1 MREVIRTCIGC
12 RGKLPQKALVR
23 FMCQTDGKL
32 QIDSQKKLG
41 GRGAYVCLSQDCIQ
55 KAFKSPK
62 RINSLLRVQ
71 LTSQNITQFEQ
82 VLLQRIRKAMDT
94 KEEKGGTTM
103 NKAQRRRGKPNKGS
117 RAESHV
123 SGTRVYELAK
133 EYKLTNKKLIA
144 LLEEHGV
151 RAKNGMSVLD
161 PDTVSLIESELAG
174 APVERTVSTSE
185 TAVETASE
193 SEETDTTNGL
203 QVVEGTPVVDLAAV
217 LEMQPSALILRLMK
231 LRVMANINQRLD
243 YDTLVMLSEHLHF
256 EAVKSKTLE
265 EKLLTEVPDDPQSL
279 RPRAPVITIMGHVD
293 HGKTSLLDSI
303 RQSNISESEAGNIT
317 QHIGAYH
324 VKLKGGSI
332 VFLDTPGHAAFTAMR
347 ARGAQVTDIVVLIV
361 AADDGVMPQT
371 IEAIS
376 HAKAAKVPIVV
387 AINKIDVP
395 GARPDYVKQQLAEQE
410 LLPEDWGGQTICV
423 ETSAIDGTGID
434 FLLEMLLLEAALLE
448 LKANPSKAARGVV
461 IEAQVDK
468 ERGSIA
474 TVLVQAGTLRVGDVF
489 VSGRYSGKVRAMMDD
504 FGKRMKETGP
514 SSPVEV
520 LGFTGVP
527 EAGDKFYVVESDK
540 DARAISEARQ
550 DQYRN
555 EQLGAN
561 SHVSLDNLFQQIQ
574 EGEIKELNVVLKG
587 DVQGS
592 VQAVASSLLELSTDE
607 VKINII
613 HQAVGGITETDILL
627 ASASDAIV
635 VGFNVHPTTEAV
647 QAKETEGIDVRTYN
661 IIYNLIS
668 YIRSAMEGLLD
679 PEVREVVIGR
689 AEVRELFKVPRLGL
703 VAGSYVN
710 WGRISFNQPLR
721 ILRDNRLIHEGK
733 VNSLR
738 RFKDNVNEVQANYEC
753 GIGIETFDDLKVG
766 DVLECYVYEQVAR
779 SLS

>member
-1 MREVIRTCIGC
+1 M
-12 RGKLPQKALVR
+12 
-23 FMCQTDGKL
+23 
-32 QIDSQKKLG
+32 S
-41 GRGAYVCLSQDCIQ
+41 
-55 KAFKSPK
+55 
-62 RINSLLRVQ
+62 
-71 LTSQNITQFEQ
+71 
-82 VLLQRIRKAMDT
+82 
-94 KEEKGGTTM
+94 KEPR
-103 NKAQRRRGKPNKGS
+103 QRRRPAKRNREEKQDPGQ
-117 RAESHV
+117 
-123 SGTRVYELAK
+123 GTPVYELAK
-133 EYKLTNKKLIA
+133 QYDLTTKELIA

-151 RAKNGMSVLD
+151 RVKNDMSSLD
-161 PDTVSLIESELAG
+161 ADTVALIESEIVKPAK
-174 APVERTVSTSE
+174 AVSTPE
-185 TAVETASE
+185 GTAE
-193 SEETDTTNGL
+193 DTTAEDTTEVSSNTANGL
-203 QVVEGTPVVDLAAV
+203 RIEEGATVAHLAAT
-217 LEMQPSALILRLMK
+217 LELQPSALIMQLMK
-231 LRVMANINQRLD
+231 LKVMANINQRLD
-243 YDTLVMLSEHLHF
+243 YETLVMLGEHLNF
-256 EAVKSKTLE
+256 EAVKSPTLE
-265 EKLLTEVPDDPQSL
+265 EELLVETPDPPESL
-279 RPRAPVITIMGHVD
+279 QPRAPVVTIMGHVD

-324 VKLKGGSI
+324 VTLEGGSV

-371 IEAIS
+371 VEAIN

-395 GARPDYVKQQLAEQE
+395 GARPDYIKQQLTEHE
-410 LLPEDWGGQTICV
+410 LVPEDWGGQTICV
-423 ETSAIDGTGID
+423 ETSAVEGTGID

-448 LKANPSKAARGVV
+448 LKANPNKPARGVV

-468 ERGSIA
+468 ERGTVA
-474 TVLVQAGTLRVGDVF
+474 TVLVQSGTLRVGDVF
-489 VSGRYSGKVRAMMDD
+489 ISGRYSGRVRAMMDD
-504 FGKRMKETGP
+504 LGKRLKEAGP
-514 SSPVEV
+514 SVPVEV

-527 EAGDKFYVVESDK
+527 EAGDKFYAIESDR
-540 DARAISEARQ
+540 DARTISETRQ
-550 DQYRN
+550 DQYRT
-555 EQLGAN
+555 EKLGAN
-561 SHVSLDNLFQQIQ
+561 SHVSLENLFQQIQ

-592 VQAVASSLLELSTDE
+592 VQAVASSLLELSADE

-661 IIYNLIS
+661 VIYELIS

-689 AEVRELFKVPRLGL
+689 AEVRELFKVPRLGF

-710 WGRISFNQPLR
+710 WGRISYNQPLR
-721 ILRDNRLIHEGK
+721 VLRDNRLVHEGK

-753 GIGIETFDDLKVG
+753 GIGIETFADLQIG
-766 DVLECYVYEQVAR
+766 DVLECYVHEQIAR

>member
-1 MREVIRTCIGC
+1 M
-12 RGKLPQKALVR
+12 
-23 FMCQTDGKL
+23 
-32 QIDSQKKLG
+32 S
-41 GRGAYVCLSQDCIQ
+41 
-55 KAFKSPK
+55 
-62 RINSLLRVQ
+62 
-71 LTSQNITQFEQ
+71 
-82 VLLQRIRKAMDT
+82 
-94 KEEKGGTTM
+94 KEPR
-103 NKAQRRRGKPNKGS
+103 QRRRPAKRNREEKQGRGQ
-117 RAESHV
+117 
-123 SGTRVYELAK
+123 GTPVYELAK
-133 EYKLTNKKLIA
+133 QYDLTTKELIA

-151 RAKNGMSVLD
+151 RVKDDMSSLD
-161 PDTVSLIESELAG
+161 ADTVALIKSEIVKPAEAG
-174 APVERTVSTSE
+174 STPETSVEDTPEVSSN
-185 TAVETASE
+185 
-193 SEETDTTNGL
+193 TTNGL
-203 QVVEGTPVVDLAAV
+203 QIEEGATVGALAAA
-217 LEMQPSALILRLMK
+217 LELKPSALIMQLMK
-231 LRVMANINQRLD
+231 LKVMANINQRLD
-243 YDTLVMLSEHLHF
+243 YDTLVMLGEHLNF
-256 EAVKSKTLE
+256 AAIKSPTLE
-265 EKLLTEVPDDPQSL
+265 EELLVETPDPPESL
-279 RPRAPVITIMGHVD
+279 QPRAPVVTIMGHVD

-324 VKLKGGSI
+324 VTLEGGSV

-371 IEAIS
+371 VEAIN

-387 AINKIDVP
+387 AMNKIDVP
-395 GARPDYVKQQLAEQE
+395 GARPDYIKQQLTEHE
-410 LLPEDWGGQTICV
+410 LVPEDWGGQTICV
-423 ETSAIDGTGID
+423 ETSAVEGTGID

-448 LKANPSKAARGVV
+448 LKANPNKPARGVV

-468 ERGSIA
+468 ERGTVA
-474 TVLVQAGTLRVGDVF
+474 TVLVQSGSLRVGDVF
-489 VSGRYSGKVRAMMDD
+489 VSGRYSGRVRAMMDD
-504 FGKRMKETGP
+504 LGKRLKEAGP
-514 SSPVEV
+514 SVPVEV

-527 EAGDKFYVVESDK
+527 EAGDKFYAIESDR
-540 DARAISEARQ
+540 DARTISETRQ
-550 DQYRN
+550 DQYRT
-555 EQLGAN
+555 QKLGAN
-561 SHVSLDNLFQQIQ
+561 SHVSLENLFQQIQ

-661 IIYNLIS
+661 VIYELIS

-689 AEVRELFKVPRLGL
+689 AEVRELFKVPRLGF

-710 WGRISFNQPLR
+710 WGRISYNQPLR
-721 ILRDNRLIHEGK
+721 VLRDNRLVHEGK

-753 GIGIETFDDLKVG
+753 GIGIETFADLQIG
-766 DVLECYVYEQVAR
+766 DVLECYVHEHIAR

>member
-1 MREVIRTCIGC
+1 MG
-12 RGKLPQKALVR
+12 
-23 FMCQTDGKL
+23 
-32 QIDSQKKLG
+32 
-41 GRGAYVCLSQDCIQ
+41 
-55 KAFKSPK
+55 
-62 RINSLLRVQ
+62 
-71 LTSQNITQFEQ
+71 
-82 VLLQRIRKAMDT
+82 
-94 KEEKGGTTM
+94 
-103 NKAQRRRGKPNKGS
+103 KAQRRRGNPAKRS
-117 RAESHV
+117 REENQV
-123 SGTRVYELAK
+123 PGTRVYELAK
-133 EYKLTNKKLIA
+133 EYNLTNKELIA

-151 RAKNGMSVLD
+151 RVKNGMSVLD
-161 PDTVSLIESELAG
+161 PDTVSLLESELAAEPVE
-174 APVERTVSTSE
+174 APVSASE
-185 TAVETASE
+185 DAVENAGGPEVTA
-193 SEETDTTNGL
+193 T
-203 QVVEGTPVVDLAAV
+203 QVVEGTTVADLAAV
-217 LEMQPSALILRLMK
+217 LTLQPSALIMRLMK
-231 LRVMANINQRLD
+231 LGVMANINQRLD
-243 YDTLVMLSEHLHF
+243 YDALVMLSEHLNF
-256 EAVKSKTLE
+256 EAVRGKTLE
-265 EKLLTEVPDDPQSL
+265 EELLTEIPDDPESL
-279 RPRAPVITIMGHVD
+279 QPRAPVVTIMGHVD

-324 VKLKGGSI
+324 VTLKGGSI

-395 GARPDYVKQQLAEQE
+395 GARSDYVKQQLAEQD
-410 LLPEDWGGQTICV
+410 LLTEDWGGQTICV

-448 LKANPSKAARGVV
+448 LKANPNKPARGVV

-468 ERGSIA
+468 GRGAIA
-474 TVLVQAGTLRVGDVF
+474 TVLVQSGTLRVGDVF

-504 FGKRMKETGP
+504 FGKRMKEAGP
-514 SSPVEV
+514 SCPVEV

-527 EAGDKFYVVESDK
+527 EAGDRFYVVESDK
-540 DARAISEARQ
+540 DARTISEARQ

-555 EQLGAN
+555 EKLGAN

-613 HQAVGGITETDILL
+613 HEAVGGITETDILL

>member
-1 MREVIRTCIGC
+1 MS
-12 RGKLPQKALVR
+12 KAPR
-23 FMCQTDGKL
+23 
-32 QIDSQKKLG
+32 
-41 GRGAYVCLSQDCIQ
+41 
-55 KAFKSPK
+55 
-62 RINSLLRVQ
+62 
-71 LTSQNITQFEQ
+71 
-82 VLLQRIRKAMDT
+82 
-94 KEEKGGTTM
+94 
-103 NKAQRRRGKPNKGS
+103 QRRRSAKDDLAKKQDQ
-117 RAESHV
+117 
-123 SGTRVYELAK
+123 GTRVRELAK
-133 EYKLTNKKLIA
+133 QYNLTTKELIA
-144 LLEEHGV
+144 FLEALGV
-151 RAKNGMSVLD
+151 DVKDDKSALD
-161 PDTVSLIESELAG
+161 SDTVELIESELTSKT
-174 APVERTVSTSE
+174 VEESISTNEQSTE
-185 TAVETASE
+185 NA
-193 SEETDTTNGL
+193 TNGL
-203 QVVEGTPVVDLAAV
+203 QIEEGTTVAELAAS
-217 LEMQPSALILRLMK
+217 LELQPSALIMQLMK

-243 YDTLVMLSEHLHF
+243 YDTLVMLGEHLNF
-256 EAVKSKTLE
+256 EAIKSQTLE
-265 EKLLTEVPDDPQSL
+265 EELLVEIPDPPESL
-279 RPRAPVITIMGHVD
+279 QPRAPVVTIMGHVD

-324 VKLKGGSI
+324 VSLGGGSV

-371 IEAIS
+371 VEAIN

-395 GARPDYVKQQLAEQE
+395 GARPDYIKQQLSEHD
-410 LLPEDWGGQTICV
+410 LIPEDWGGQTICV
-423 ETSAIDGTGID
+423 ETSATEGTGID

-448 LKANPSKAARGVV
+448 LKANPNKPARGVV
-461 IEAQVDK
+461 IEAEVDK
-468 ERGSIA
+468 GRGAVA
-474 TVLVQAGTLRVGDVF
+474 TVLVQSGTLRVGDVF

-504 FGKRMKETGP
+504 FGRRMKEAGP
-514 SSPVEV
+514 SLPVEV

-527 EAGDKFYVVESDK
+527 EAGDRFYVVESDR
-540 DARAISEARQ
+540 DARSISESRQ
-550 DQYRN
+550 DQYRT
-555 EQLGAN
+555 EKLGAN
-561 SHVSLDNLFQQIQ
+561 SHISLENLFQQIQ

-661 IIYNLIS
+661 VIYNLIS

-679 PEVREVVIGR
+679 PEVREIVIGR

-710 WGRISFNQPLR
+710 WGRISYNQPLR
-721 ILRDNRLIHEGK
+721 VLRDNRLVHEGK

-738 RFKDNVNEVQANYEC
+738 RFKDNVSEVQANYEC
-753 GIGIETFDDLKVG
+753 GIGIEEFSDLKVG
-766 DVLECYVYEQVAR
+766 DVLECYVHEEVAR
-779 SLS
+779 TLS

>member
-1 MREVIRTCIGC
+1 MG
-12 RGKLPQKALVR
+12 
-23 FMCQTDGKL
+23 
-32 QIDSQKKLG
+32 
-41 GRGAYVCLSQDCIQ
+41 
-55 KAFKSPK
+55 
-62 RINSLLRVQ
+62 
-71 LTSQNITQFEQ
+71 
-82 VLLQRIRKAMDT
+82 
-94 KEEKGGTTM
+94 
-103 NKAQRRRGKPNKGS
+103 KAQRRRGNPAKRSQEENQVP
-117 RAESHV
+117 
-123 SGTRVYELAK
+123 GTRVYELAK
-133 EYKLTNKKLIA
+133 EYNLTNKELIA

-151 RAKNGMSVLD
+151 RVKNRMSVLD
-161 PDTVSLIESELAG
+161 PDTVSLLESELAAEPVK
-174 APVERTVSTSE
+174 APVSASE
-185 TAVETASE
+185 DAVENAAAPEAAAT
-193 SEETDTTNGL
+193 TDSL
-203 QVVEGTPVVDLAAV
+203 QVVEGTTVADLAAV
-217 LEMQPSALILRLMK
+217 LALQPSALIMRLMK
-231 LRVMANINQRLD
+231 LKVMANINQRLD
-243 YDTLVMLSEHLHF
+243 YDTLLMLSEHLSF
-256 EAVKSKTLE
+256 EAVRAKTLE
-265 EKLLTEVPDDPQSL
+265 EELLTEIPDDPESL
-279 RPRAPVITIMGHVD
+279 QPRAPVVTIMGHVD

-324 VKLKGGSI
+324 VTLKGGSI

-395 GARPDYVKQQLAEQE
+395 GARSDYVKQQLAEQD
-410 LLPEDWGGQTICV
+410 LLTEDWGGQTICV

-448 LKANPSKAARGVV
+448 LKANPSKPARGVV

-468 ERGSIA
+468 GRGAIA
-474 TVLVQAGTLRVGDVF
+474 TVLVQSGTLRVGDVF

-504 FGKRMKETGP
+504 LGKRMKEAGP
-514 SSPVEV
+514 SCPVEV

-527 EAGDKFYVVESDK
+527 EAGDRFYVVESDK
-540 DARAISEARQ
+540 DARTISEARQ

-555 EQLGAN
+555 EKLGAN

-592 VQAVASSLLELSTDE
+592 VQAVASSLLDLSTDE

-613 HQAVGGITETDILL
+613 HEAVGGITETDILL

>member
-1 MREVIRTCIGC
+1 M
-12 RGKLPQKALVR
+12 
-23 FMCQTDGKL
+23 
-32 QIDSQKKLG
+32 S
-41 GRGAYVCLSQDCIQ
+41 
-55 KAFKSPK
+55 
-62 RINSLLRVQ
+62 
-71 LTSQNITQFEQ
+71 
-82 VLLQRIRKAMDT
+82 
-94 KEEKGGTTM
+94 
-103 NKAQRRRGKPNKGS
+103 KAQRQRRRSAKNN
-117 RAESHV
+117 REESQT

-133 EYKLTNKKLIA
+133 EYNLTNKELIA

-151 RAKNGMSVLD
+151 RVKNGMSALD
-161 PDTVSLIESELAG
+161 PDTVALIESELAK
-174 APVERTVSTSE
+174 ESTEETVSVLEDTAGVEAADTSG
-185 TAVETASE
+185 
-193 SEETDTTNGL
+193 GL
-203 QVVEGTPVVDLAAV
+203 QIVEGATVADLAAS
-217 LEMQPSALILRLMK
+217 LKLQPSALIMRLMK
-231 LRVMANINQRLD
+231 LKVMANINQRLD
-243 YDTLVMLSEHLHF
+243 YNTLVMLGEHLNF
-256 EAVKSKTLE
+256 EAVRSKTLE
-265 EKLLTEVPDDPQSL
+265 EELLTDIPDDPESL
-279 RPRAPVITIMGHVD
+279 QPRAPVVTIMGHVD

-324 VKLKGGSI
+324 VTLKGGSI

-387 AINKIDVP
+387 AINKMDVP

-448 LKANPSKAARGVV
+448 LKANPNKPARGVV
-461 IEAQVDK
+461 IEAEVDK
-468 ERGSIA
+468 GRGAVS
-474 TVLVQAGTLRVGDVF
+474 TVLVQSGTLRVGDVF
-489 VSGRYSGKVRAMMDD
+489 VSGRYSGKVRAMVDD
-504 FGKRMKETGP
+504 FGKRMKEAGP
-514 SSPVEV
+514 SCPVEV

-527 EAGDKFYVVESDK
+527 EAGDKFYVVESDR
-540 DARAISEARQ
+540 DARTISETRQ
-550 DQYRN
+550 DQYRS
-555 EQLGAN
+555 EKLGAN
-561 SHVSLDNLFQQIQ
+561 SHVSLENLFQQIQ

-592 VQAVASSLLELSTDE
+592 VQAVASSLLELSADE

-647 QAKETEGIDVRTYN
+647 QAKETEGVDVRTYN
-661 IIYNLIS
+661 VIYNLIS

-689 AEVRELFKVPRLGL
+689 AEVRELFRVPRLGL

-710 WGRISFNQPLR
+710 WGRISYNQPLR

>member
-1 MREVIRTCIGC
+1 MR
-12 RGKLPQKALVR
+12 
-23 FMCQTDGKL
+23 
-32 QIDSQKKLG
+32 
-41 GRGAYVCLSQDCIQ
+41 
-55 KAFKSPK
+55 
-62 RINSLLRVQ
+62 
-71 LTSQNITQFEQ
+71 
-82 VLLQRIRKAMDT
+82 
-94 KEEKGGTTM
+94 KEPR
-103 NKAQRRRGKPNKGS
+103 QRRRPAKRNREEKQDRGQ
-117 RAESHV
+117 
-123 SGTRVYELAK
+123 GTPVYELAK
-133 EYKLTNKKLIA
+133 QHDLTTKELIA

-151 RAKNGMSVLD
+151 RGKNDRSSLD
-161 PDTVSLIESELAG
+161 ADTVALI
-174 APVERTVSTSE
+174 
-185 TAVETASE
+185 ASE
-193 SEETDTTNGL
+193 IVKPAEAGSTPETSVQDTPEVSSHTTNGL
-203 QVVEGTPVVDLAAV
+203 QIEEGATVGDLAAT
-217 LEMQPSALILRLMK
+217 LALKPSALIMQLMK
-231 LRVMANINQRLD
+231 LKVMANINQRLD
-243 YDTLVMLSEHLHF
+243 YDTLVMLGEHLNF
-256 EAVKSKTLE
+256 EAIKSPTLE
-265 EKLLTEVPDDPQSL
+265 EELLVEIPDPPESL
-279 RPRAPVITIMGHVD
+279 QPRAPVVTIMGHVD

-324 VKLKGGSI
+324 VTLEGGSV

-371 IEAIS
+371 VEAIN

-395 GARPDYVKQQLAEQE
+395 GARPDYIKQQLTEHE
-410 LLPEDWGGQTICV
+410 LVPEDWGGQTICV
-423 ETSAIDGTGID
+423 ETSAIEGTGID

-448 LKANPSKAARGVV
+448 LKANPNKPARGVV

-468 ERGSIA
+468 ERGTVA
-474 TVLVQAGTLRVGDVF
+474 TVLVQSGALRVGDVF
-489 VSGRYSGKVRAMMDD
+489 VSGRYSGRVRAMMDD
-504 FGKRMKETGP
+504 LGKRLKEAGP
-514 SSPVEV
+514 SVPVEV

-527 EAGDKFYVVESDK
+527 EAGDKFYAIESDR
-540 DARAISEARQ
+540 DARTISETRQ
-550 DQYRN
+550 DQYRT
-555 EQLGAN
+555 QKLGAN
-561 SHVSLDNLFQQIQ
+561 SHVSLENLFQQIQ

-592 VQAVASSLLELSTDE
+592 VQAVASSLLELSADE

-661 IIYNLIS
+661 VIYELIS

-689 AEVRELFKVPRLGL
+689 AEVRELFKVPRLGF

-710 WGRISFNQPLR
+710 WGRISYNQPLR
-721 ILRDNRLIHEGK
+721 VLRDNRLVHEGK

-753 GIGIETFDDLKVG
+753 GIGIETFADLQIG
-766 DVLECYVYEQVAR
+766 DVLECYVHEHIAR

>member
-1 MREVIRTCIGC
+1 MG
-12 RGKLPQKALVR
+12 
-23 FMCQTDGKL
+23 
-32 QIDSQKKLG
+32 
-41 GRGAYVCLSQDCIQ
+41 
-55 KAFKSPK
+55 
-62 RINSLLRVQ
+62 
-71 LTSQNITQFEQ
+71 
-82 VLLQRIRKAMDT
+82 
-94 KEEKGGTTM
+94 
-103 NKAQRRRGKPNKGS
+103 KAQRRRGNPAKRSREEKP
-117 RAESHV
+117 V
-123 SGTRVYELAK
+123 PGTRVYELAQ
-133 EYKLTNKKLIA
+133 EYNLTNKELIA

-151 RAKNGMSVLD
+151 RVKNGMSVLD
-161 PDTVSLIESELAG
+161 PDTVSLLESELA
-174 APVERTVSTSE
+174 AEPLKTTVSASE
-185 TAVETASE
+185 DAVENAAAPEAAATPDS
-193 SEETDTTNGL
+193 L
-203 QVVEGTPVVDLAAV
+203 QIVEGTTVADLAAV
-217 LEMQPSALILRLMK
+217 LALQPSALIMRLMK
-231 LRVMANINQRLD
+231 LKVMANINQRLD
-243 YDTLVMLSEHLHF
+243 YDTLVMLSEHLNF
-256 EAVKSKTLE
+256 EAVRAKTLE
-265 EKLLTEVPDDPQSL
+265 EELLTEIPDDPESL
-279 RPRAPVITIMGHVD
+279 QPRAPVVTIMGHVD

-324 VKLKGGSI
+324 VTLKGGSI

-410 LLPEDWGGQTICV
+410 LLTEDWGGQTICV

-448 LKANPSKAARGVV
+448 LKANPNKPARGVV

-468 ERGSIA
+468 GRGAIA
-474 TVLVQAGTLRVGDVF
+474 TVLVQSGTLRVGDVF

-504 FGKRMKETGP
+504 FGKRMKEAGP
-514 SSPVEV
+514 SCPVEV

-527 EAGDKFYVVESDK
+527 EAGDRFYVVESDK
-540 DARAISEARQ
+540 DARTISEARQ

-555 EQLGAN
+555 EKLGAN

-613 HQAVGGITETDILL
+613 HEAVGGITETDILL

-753 GIGIETFDDLKVG
+753 GIGIETFADLKVG

>member
-1 MREVIRTCIGC
+1 M
-12 RGKLPQKALVR
+12 
-23 FMCQTDGKL
+23 
-32 QIDSQKKLG
+32 S
-41 GRGAYVCLSQDCIQ
+41 
-55 KAFKSPK
+55 
-62 RINSLLRVQ
+62 
-71 LTSQNITQFEQ
+71 
-82 VLLQRIRKAMDT
+82 
-94 KEEKGGTTM
+94 KEPR
-103 NKAQRRRGKPNKGS
+103 QRRRSAKGN
-117 RAESHV
+117 REEKQV
-123 SGTRVYELAK
+123 QGTPVYQLAK
-133 EYKLTNKKLIA
+133 QYDLTTKQLIA

-151 RAKNGMSVLD
+151 RVKNDMSALD
-161 PDTVSLIESELAG
+161 ADTVALIESEI
-174 APVERTVSTSE
+174 VESAETVSTPQ
-185 TAVETASE
+185 ASTE
-193 SEETDTTNGL
+193 DTTEVSSNTANGL
-203 QVVEGTPVVDLAAV
+203 QVKEGATVADLATT
-217 LEMQPSALILRLMK
+217 LELQPSALIMQLMK
-231 LRVMANINQRLD
+231 LKVMANINQRLD
-243 YDTLVMLSEHLHF
+243 YETLVMLGEHLNF
-256 EAVKSKTLE
+256 EAVKLPTLE
-265 EKLLTEVPDDPQSL
+265 EELLVETPDPPETLQ
-279 RPRAPVITIMGHVD
+279 PRAPVVTIMGHVD

-324 VKLKGGSI
+324 VTLEGGSV

-361 AADDGVMPQT
+361 AADDGIMPQT
-371 IEAIS
+371 VEAIN

-395 GARPDYVKQQLAEQE
+395 GARPDYIKQQLTEHE
-410 LLPEDWGGQTICV
+410 LVPEDWGGQTICV
-423 ETSAIDGTGID
+423 ETSAVEGTGID

-448 LKANPSKAARGVV
+448 LKANPNKPARGVV

-468 ERGSIA
+468 GRGAVA
-474 TVLVQAGTLRVGDVF
+474 TVLVQSGTLQVGDVF
-489 VSGRYSGKVRAMMDD
+489 ISGRYSGKVRAMMDD
-504 FGKRMKETGP
+504 LGKRLKEAGP
-514 SSPVEV
+514 SVPVEV

-527 EAGDKFYVVESDK
+527 EAGDRFYAIESDK
-540 DARAISEARQ
+540 DARAISETRQ
-550 DQYRN
+550 DQYRT
-555 EQLGAN
+555 QKLGAN
-561 SHVSLDNLFQQIQ
+561 SHVSLENLFQQIQ

-592 VQAVASSLLELSTDE
+592 VQAVASSLLELSTEE

-661 IIYNLIS
+661 VIYELIS

-679 PEVREVVIGR
+679 PEVREIVIGR
-689 AEVRELFKVPRLGL
+689 AEVRELFKVPRIGL

-710 WGRISFNQPLR
+710 WGRISYNQPLR

-753 GIGIETFDDLKVG
+753 GIGIETFEDLQVG
-766 DVLECYVYEQVAR
+766 DVLECYVHEQVAR

>member
-1 MREVIRTCIGC
+1 M
-12 RGKLPQKALVR
+12 
-23 FMCQTDGKL
+23 
-32 QIDSQKKLG
+32 
-41 GRGAYVCLSQDCIQ
+41 
-55 KAFKSPK
+55 
-62 RINSLLRVQ
+62 
-71 LTSQNITQFEQ
+71 
-82 VLLQRIRKAMDT
+82 T
-94 KEEKGGTTM
+94 KNTR
-103 NKAQRRRGKPNKGS
+103 QRRRSTKDSQEANQN
-117 RAESHV
+117 
-123 SGTRVYELAK
+123 SGTPVSKLAR
-133 EYKLTNKKLIA
+133 EHKLTSKELITI
-144 LLEEHGV
+144 LEEHGIQV
-151 RAKNGMSVLD
+151 KNERSYLD
-161 PDTVSLIESELAG
+161 PETVALIESELA
-174 APVERTVSTSE
+174 ANLT
-185 TAVETASE
+185 
-193 SEETDTTNGL
+193 EETTSIDPEDAESTLDTSQDKTDGL
-203 QVVEGTPVVDLAAV
+203 QITEGTTVTDLAAA
-217 LEMQPSALILRLMK
+217 LELQPSALIMRLMK

-243 YDTLVMLSEHLHF
+243 YDTLVMLGEHLDF
-256 EAVKSKTLE
+256 AVVKERTLE
-265 EKLLTEVPDDPQSL
+265 EDLLTDLPDPPESL
-279 RPRAPVITIMGHVD
+279 QPRAPVVTIMGHVD

-324 VKLKGGSI
+324 VNLETGSV

-395 GARPDYVKQQLAEQE
+395 GARPDYIRQQLAEQE
-410 LLPEDWGGQTICV
+410 LIPEEWGGQTICV
-423 ETSAIDGTGID
+423 ETSATEGAGID
-434 FLLEMLLLEAALLE
+434 TLLEMLLLEAALLE
-448 LKANPSKAARGVV
+448 LKANPSKPARGIV
-461 IEAQVDK
+461 IEAEVDK
-468 ERGSIA
+468 ERGAVA
-474 TVLVQAGTLRVGDVF
+474 TVLVQSGTLKVGDAF
-489 VSGRYSGKVRAMMDD
+489 VSGRYSGKVRAMIDD
-504 FGKRMKETGP
+504 HGKRMKEVGP
-514 SSPVEV
+514 SCPVEV

-527 EAGDKFYVVESDK
+527 EAGDRFYAVESDR
-540 DARAISEARQ
+540 DARAISEDRQ
-550 DQYRN
+550 DQYRT
-555 EQLGAN
+555 EKLGAN
-561 SHVSLDNLFQQIQ
+561 SHVSLENLFQQIQ

-592 VQAVASSLLELSTDE
+592 VQAVASSLLDLSTDE

-627 ASASDAIV
+627 ASASNAIV

-661 IIYNLIS
+661 VIYNLIS

-710 WGRISFNQPLR
+710 WGRISYNQPLR
-721 ILRDNRLIHEGK
+721 VLRDNRLIHEGK

-766 DVLECYVYEQVAR
+766 DVLECYVHEQIAR

>member
-1 MREVIRTCIGC
+1 M
-12 RGKLPQKALVR
+12 
-23 FMCQTDGKL
+23 
-32 QIDSQKKLG
+32 S
-41 GRGAYVCLSQDCIQ
+41 
-55 KAFKSPK
+55 
-62 RINSLLRVQ
+62 
-71 LTSQNITQFEQ
+71 
-82 VLLQRIRKAMDT
+82 
-94 KEEKGGTTM
+94 
-103 NKAQRRRGKPNKGS
+103 KAQRQRRKPAKGS
-117 RAESHV
+117 QEENQV
-123 SGTRVYELAK
+123 SGMRVYELAK
-133 EYKLTNKKLIA
+133 EYNLTNKELIA

-151 RAKNGMSVLD
+151 RVKNGMSNLD
-161 PDTVSLIESELAG
+161 PDTVALIESELADE
-174 APVERTVSTSE
+174 PVDETESTSE
-185 TAVETASE
+185 EVVENTSGSE
-193 SEETDTTNGL
+193 AIDTNGGL
-203 QVVEGTPVVDLAAV
+203 QVEEGTTVADLATS
-217 LEMQPSALILRLMK
+217 LELQPSALIMRLMK
-231 LRVMANINQRLD
+231 LRVMASINQRLD
-243 YDTLVMLSEHLHF
+243 YDTLVMLGDHLNF
-256 EAVKSKTLE
+256 EAIRSRTLE
-265 EKLLTEVPDDPQSL
+265 EELLTEMPDDPASL
-279 RPRAPVITIMGHVD
+279 QPRAPVVTIMGHVD

-448 LKANPSKAARGVV
+448 LKANPNKPARGVV
-461 IEAQVDK
+461 IEAEVDK
-468 ERGSIA
+468 GRGAIA
-474 TVLVQAGTLRVGDVF
+474 TVLVQSGTLRVGDVF
-489 VSGRYSGKVRAMMDD
+489 VSGRYSGKVRAMMAD
-504 FGKRMKETGP
+504 FGKRMKEAGP
-514 SSPVEV
+514 SCPVEV

-527 EAGDKFYVVESDK
+527 EAGDRFYVVESDK
-540 DARAISEARQ
+540 DARAISETRQ

-555 EQLGAN
+555 EKLGAN

-661 IIYNLIS
+661 VIYNLIS
-668 YIRSAMEGLLD
+668 YIRSSMEGLLD

-689 AEVRELFKVPRLGL
+689 AEVRELFRVPRLGL

-753 GIGIETFDDLKVG
+753 GIGIETFDDLKIG

>member
-1 MREVIRTCIGC
+1 MDREIR
-12 RGKLPQKALVR
+12 QH
-23 FMCQTDGKL
+23 
-32 QIDSQKKLG
+32 
-41 GRGAYVCLSQDCIQ
+41 
-55 KAFKSPK
+55 
-62 RINSLLRVQ
+62 N
-71 LTSQNITQFEQ
+71 
-82 VLLQRIRKAMDT
+82 RK
-94 KEEKGGTTM
+94 KGGVTM
-103 NKAQRRRGKPNKGS
+103 NKEPRQRRRSAKGN
-117 RAESHV
+117 REEKQDQ
-123 SGTRVYELAK
+123 GTPVYELAK
-133 EYKLTNKKLIA
+133 QYDLTTKQLIA
-144 LLEEHGV
+144 LLEAHGV
-151 RAKNGMSVLD
+151 RVKNDMSSLD
-161 PDTVSLIESELAG
+161 ADTVALIESEI
-174 APVERTVSTSE
+174 VESAEAVSTPEASTE
-185 TAVETASE
+185 NTTEVSSNTA
-193 SEETDTTNGL
+193 NGL
-203 QVVEGTPVVDLAAV
+203 QVKEGATVADLAAT
-217 LEMQPSALILRLMK
+217 LALQPSALIMQLMK
-231 LRVMANINQRLD
+231 LKVMANINQRLD
-243 YDTLVMLSEHLHF
+243 YETLVMLGEHLNF
-256 EAVKSKTLE
+256 EAVKLPTLE
-265 EKLLTEVPDDPQSL
+265 EELLVETPDPPKSL
-279 RPRAPVITIMGHVD
+279 RPRAPVVTIMGHVD

-324 VKLKGGSI
+324 VTLDGGSV

-361 AADDGVMPQT
+361 AADDGIMPQT
-371 IEAIS
+371 VEAIN

-395 GARPDYVKQQLAEQE
+395 GARPDYIKQQLTEHE
-410 LLPEDWGGQTICV
+410 LVPEDWGGQTICV
-423 ETSAIDGTGID
+423 ETSAVEGTGID

-448 LKANPSKAARGVV
+448 LKANPNKPARGVV

-468 ERGSIA
+468 GRGAVA
-474 TVLVQAGTLRVGDVF
+474 TVLVQSGTLRVGDVF
-489 VSGRYSGKVRAMMDD
+489 ISGRYSGRVRAMMDD
-504 FGKRMKETGP
+504 LGKRLKEAGP
-514 SSPVEV
+514 SVPVEV

-527 EAGDKFYVVESDK
+527 EAGDRFYAIESDK
-540 DARAISEARQ
+540 DARTISETRQ
-550 DQYRN
+550 DQYRT
-555 EQLGAN
+555 QKLGAN
-561 SHVSLDNLFQQIQ
+561 SHVSLENLFQQIQ

-592 VQAVASSLLELSTDE
+592 VQAVASSLLELSTEE

-661 IIYNLIS
+661 VIYELIS

-679 PEVREVVIGR
+679 PEVREIVIGR

-710 WGRISFNQPLR
+710 WGRISYNQPLR

-753 GIGIETFDDLKVG
+753 GIGIETFDDLQVG
-766 DVLECYVYEQVAR
+766 DVLECYVHEQVAR

>member
-1 MREVIRTCIGC
+1 MS
-12 RGKLPQKALVR
+12 KAPR
-23 FMCQTDGKL
+23 
-32 QIDSQKKLG
+32 
-41 GRGAYVCLSQDCIQ
+41 
-55 KAFKSPK
+55 
-62 RINSLLRVQ
+62 
-71 LTSQNITQFEQ
+71 
-82 VLLQRIRKAMDT
+82 
-94 KEEKGGTTM
+94 
-103 NKAQRRRGKPNKGS
+103 QRRRSAKSNREEKQDQGMQ
-117 RAESHV
+117 
-123 SGTRVYELAK
+123 VYELAK
-133 EYKLTNKKLIA
+133 QYNLTTKALIA

-151 RAKNGMSVLD
+151 RGKKDTSSLD
-161 PDTVSLIESELAG
+161 PDTVALIESELIAEPQED
-174 APVERTVSTSE
+174 AVSTLEES
-185 TAVETASE
+185 VETRPDASP
-193 SEETDTTNGL
+193 DTTDKL
-203 QVVEGTPVVDLAAV
+203 QIEEGTTVADLAAS
-217 LEMQPSALILRLMK
+217 LALQPSALIMQLMK
-231 LRVMANINQRLD
+231 LKVMANINQRLG
-243 YDTLVMLSEHLHF
+243 YDTLVMLGEHLNF
-256 EAVKSKTLE
+256 AAVKSPTLE
-265 EKLLTEVPDDPQSL
+265 EELLVEIPDPPESL
-279 RPRAPVITIMGHVD
+279 KSRAPVVTIMGHVD
-293 HGKTSLLDSI
+293 HGKTSLLDAI

-324 VKLKGGSI
+324 VALEGGSV

-395 GARPDYVKQQLAEQE
+395 GARPDYIKQQLSEHE

-423 ETSAIDGTGID
+423 ETSAAEGTGID

-448 LKANPSKAARGVV
+448 LKANPSKLARGVI
-461 IEAQVDK
+461 IEAEVDK
-468 ERGSIA
+468 GRGAVA
-474 TVLVQAGTLRVGDVF
+474 TVLVQSGTLRVGDVF
-489 VSGRYSGKVRAMMDD
+489 VSGRYSGRVRAMMDD
-504 FGKRMKETGP
+504 LGKRLKEAGP
-514 SSPVEV
+514 SRPVEV

-527 EAGDKFYVVESDK
+527 EAGDRFYVVESDR
-540 DARAISEARQ
+540 DARLISETRQ
-550 DQYRN
+550 DQYRT
-555 EQLGAN
+555 EKLGAN
-561 SHVSLDNLFQQIQ
+561 SHVSLENLFQQIQ

-592 VQAVASSLLELSTDE
+592 VQAVASSLLDLSTDE

-661 IIYNLIS
+661 VIYELVS

-710 WGRISFNQPLR
+710 WGRITYNQPLR

-753 GIGIETFDDLKVG
+753 GIGIETFDDLQVG
-766 DVLECYVYEQVAR
+766 DVLECYVHEQVAR

>member
-1 MREVIRTCIGC
+1 MSKAPRQRRKDAKDNREE
-12 RGKLPQKALVR
+12 KQ
-23 FMCQTDGKL
+23 
-32 QIDSQKKLG
+32 
-41 GRGAYVCLSQDCIQ
+41 GRG
-55 KAFKSPK
+55 
-62 RINSLLRVQ
+62 
-71 LTSQNITQFEQ
+71 
-82 VLLQRIRKAMDT
+82 M
-94 KEEKGGTTM
+94 
-103 NKAQRRRGKPNKGS
+103 
-117 RAESHV
+117 
-123 SGTRVYELAK
+123 RVYEFAK
-133 EYKLTNKKLIA
+133 QRNLTTKELIA

-151 RAKNGMSVLD
+151 RGKKEMSSLD
-161 PDTVSLIESELAG
+161 PDTIELIESELTTDSK
-174 APVERTVSTSE
+174 ETVSTLEASDETPSE
-185 TAVETASE
+185 ASP
-193 SEETDTTNGL
+193 DTTDKL
-203 QVVEGTPVVDLAAV
+203 KIEEGTTVADLAAS
-217 LEMQPSALILRLMK
+217 LELQPNALIMQLMK
-231 LRVMANINQRLD
+231 LKVMANINQRLG
-243 YDTLVMLSEHLHF
+243 YDTLVMLGEHLNF
-256 EAVKSKTLE
+256 AAVKSRTLE
-265 EKLLTEVPDDPQSL
+265 DELLVEIEDPPESL
-279 RPRAPVITIMGHVD
+279 KPRAPVVTIMGHVD
-293 HGKTSLLDSI
+293 HGKTSLLDAI
-303 RQSNISESEAGNIT
+303 RQSKISESEAGNIT

-324 VKLKGGSI
+324 VALEGGSV

-347 ARGAQVTDIVVLIV
+347 ARGAQATDIVVLIV

-395 GARPDYVKQQLAEQE
+395 GARPDYIKQQLSEHE

-423 ETSAIDGTGID
+423 ETSATEGTGID

-448 LKANPSKAARGVV
+448 LKANPNKLARGIIV
-461 IEAQVDK
+461 EAEVDK
-468 ERGSIA
+468 GRGAVA
-474 TVLVQAGTLRVGDVF
+474 TVLVQSGTLRVGDVF
-489 VSGRYSGKVRAMMDD
+489 VSGRYSGRVRAMMDD
-504 FGKRMKETGP
+504 LGKRLKEAGP
-514 SSPVEV
+514 SRPVEV

-527 EAGDKFYVVESDK
+527 EAGDKFYVVESDR
-540 DARAISEARQ
+540 DARLISETRQ
-550 DQYRN
+550 DQYRT
-555 EQLGAN
+555 EKLGAN
-561 SHVSLDNLFQQIQ
+561 SHVSLENLFQQIQ

-647 QAKETEGIDVRTYN
+647 QAKEAEGIDVRTYN
-661 IIYNLIS
+661 VIYELIS
-668 YIRSAMEGLLD
+668 YIHSAMEGLLD
-679 PEVREVVIGR
+679 PEVREVIIGR

-710 WGRISFNQPLR
+710 WGRITHNEPLR

-753 GIGIETFDDLKVG
+753 GIGIETFDDLQVG
-766 DVLECYVYEQVAR
+766 DVLECYVQEQVAR

>member
-1 MREVIRTCIGC
+1 MREPAQERQRSAKGD
-12 RGKLPQKALVR
+12 RKEN
-23 FMCQTDGKL
+23 
-32 QIDSQKKLG
+32 
-41 GRGAYVCLSQDCIQ
+41 
-55 KAFKSPK
+55 KS
-62 RINSLLRVQ
+62 R
-71 LTSQNITQFEQ
+71 NI
-82 VLLQRIRKAMDT
+82 
-94 KEEKGGTTM
+94 
-103 NKAQRRRGKPNKGS
+103 
-117 RAESHV
+117 
-123 SGTRVYELAK
+123 RVYELAK
-133 EYKLTNKKLIA
+133 QYDLTNKELIA

-151 RAKNGMSVLD
+151 RVKSGMSGLD
-161 PDTVSLIESELAG
+161 PDTVALIESELVDEL
-174 APVERTVSTSE
+174 VEDTVPTTEDS
-185 TAVETASE
+185 VEDISKP
-193 SEETDTTNGL
+193 ETDMTNGL
-203 QVVEGTPVVDLAAV
+203 QILEGTTVADLAAS
-217 LEMQPSALILRLMK
+217 LELQPSALIMQLMK
-231 LRVMANINQRLD
+231 LKVIANINQRLD
-243 YDTLVMLSEHLHF
+243 YDTLVMLGEHLNF
-256 EAVKSKTLE
+256 EAVKLKTLE
-265 EKLLTEVPDDPQSL
+265 EELLIDTPDAPESL
-279 RPRAPVITIMGHVD
+279 QPRAPVVTIMGHVD

-324 VKLKGGSI
+324 VTLENGSV

-395 GARPDYVKQQLAEQE
+395 GARPDYIKQQLAEQE
-410 LLPEDWGGQTICV
+410 LVPEEWGGQTICV
-423 ETSAIDGTGID
+423 ETSATEGTGID

-448 LKANPSKAARGVV
+448 LKANPNKPARGIV

-468 ERGSIA
+468 GRGAVS
-474 TVLVQAGTLRVGDVF
+474 TVLVQSGTLRVGDVF

-504 FGKRMKETGP
+504 HGKRMKEAGP
-514 SSPVEV
+514 SCPVEV

-527 EAGDKFYVVESDK
+527 EAGDRFYVVESDK
-540 DARAISEARQ
+540 DARAISETRQ

-561 SHVSLDNLFQQIQ
+561 SHVSLENLFQQIQ

-661 IIYNLIS
+661 VIYNLIS
-668 YIRSAMEGLLD
+668 YIHSAMEGLLD

-689 AEVRELFKVPRLGL
+689 AEVRELFRVPRLGL

-710 WGRISFNQPLR
+710 WGRISYNQPLR

-753 GIGIETFDDLKVG
+753 GIGIETFDDLQVG
-766 DVLECYVYEQVAR
+766 DVLECYVHEQVAR

>member
-1 MREVIRTCIGC
+1 MG
-12 RGKLPQKALVR
+12 
-23 FMCQTDGKL
+23 
-32 QIDSQKKLG
+32 
-41 GRGAYVCLSQDCIQ
+41 
-55 KAFKSPK
+55 
-62 RINSLLRVQ
+62 
-71 LTSQNITQFEQ
+71 
-82 VLLQRIRKAMDT
+82 
-94 KEEKGGTTM
+94 
-103 NKAQRRRGKPNKGS
+103 KAQRRRGNPAKRSQEENQVP
-117 RAESHV
+117 
-123 SGTRVYELAK
+123 GTRVYELAK
-133 EYKLTNKKLIA
+133 EYNLTNKELIA

-151 RAKNGMSVLD
+151 RVKNRMSVLD
-161 PDTVSLIESELAG
+161 PDTVSLLESELAAEPVE
-174 APVERTVSTSE
+174 APVSASE
-185 TAVETASE
+185 DAVENAAAPEATAT
-193 SEETDTTNGL
+193 TDSL
-203 QVVEGTPVVDLAAV
+203 QVVEGTTVADLAAV
-217 LEMQPSALILRLMK
+217 LALQPSVLIMRLMK

-243 YDTLVMLSEHLHF
+243 YDTLVMLSEHLSF
-256 EAVKSKTLE
+256 EAVRAKTLE
-265 EKLLTEVPDDPQSL
+265 EELLTEIPDDPESL
-279 RPRAPVITIMGHVD
+279 QPRAPVVTIMGHVD

-324 VKLKGGSI
+324 VTLKGGSI

-395 GARPDYVKQQLAEQE
+395 GARSDYVKQQLAEQD
-410 LLPEDWGGQTICV
+410 LLTEDWGGQTICV

-448 LKANPSKAARGVV
+448 LKANPNKPARGVV

-468 ERGSIA
+468 GRGAIA
-474 TVLVQAGTLRVGDVF
+474 TVLVQSGTLRVGDVF

-504 FGKRMKETGP
+504 FGKRMKEAGP
-514 SSPVEV
+514 SCPVEV

-527 EAGDKFYVVESDK
+527 EAGDRFYVVESDK
-540 DARAISEARQ
+540 DARTISEARQ

-555 EQLGAN
+555 EKLGAN

-592 VQAVASSLLELSTDE
+592 VQAVASSLLDLSTDE

-613 HQAVGGITETDILL
+613 HEAVGGITETDILL

-647 QAKETEGIDVRTYN
+647 QAKEMEGIDVRTYN

>member
-1 MREVIRTCIGC
+1 MG
-12 RGKLPQKALVR
+12 
-23 FMCQTDGKL
+23 
-32 QIDSQKKLG
+32 
-41 GRGAYVCLSQDCIQ
+41 
-55 KAFKSPK
+55 
-62 RINSLLRVQ
+62 
-71 LTSQNITQFEQ
+71 
-82 VLLQRIRKAMDT
+82 
-94 KEEKGGTTM
+94 
-103 NKAQRRRGKPNKGS
+103 KAQRRRGNPAKRSQEENQVP
-117 RAESHV
+117 
-123 SGTRVYELAK
+123 GTRVYELAK
-133 EYKLTNKKLIA
+133 EYNLTNKELIA

-151 RAKNGMSVLD
+151 RVKNRMSVLD
-161 PDTVSLIESELAG
+161 PDTVSLLESELAAEPVK
-174 APVERTVSTSE
+174 APVSASE
-185 TAVETASE
+185 DAVENAAAPEAAAT
-193 SEETDTTNGL
+193 TDSL
-203 QVVEGTPVVDLAAV
+203 QVVEGTTVADLAAV
-217 LEMQPSALILRLMK
+217 LALQPSALIMRLMK
-231 LRVMANINQRLD
+231 LKVMANINQRLD
-243 YDTLVMLSEHLHF
+243 YDTLVMLSEHLSF
-256 EAVKSKTLE
+256 EAVRAKTLE
-265 EKLLTEVPDDPQSL
+265 EELLTEIPDDPESL
-279 RPRAPVITIMGHVD
+279 QPRAPVVTIMGHVD

-324 VKLKGGSI
+324 VTLKGGSI

-395 GARPDYVKQQLAEQE
+395 GARSDYVKQQLAEQD
-410 LLPEDWGGQTICV
+410 LLTEDWGGQTICV

-448 LKANPSKAARGVV
+448 LKANPSKPARGVV

-468 ERGSIA
+468 GRGAIA
-474 TVLVQAGTLRVGDVF
+474 TVLVQSGTLRVGDVF

-504 FGKRMKETGP
+504 FGKRMKEAGP
-514 SSPVEV
+514 SCPVEV

-527 EAGDKFYVVESDK
+527 EAGDRFYVVESDK
-540 DARAISEARQ
+540 DARTISEARQ

-555 EQLGAN
+555 EKLGAN

-592 VQAVASSLLELSTDE
+592 VQAVASSLLDLSTDE

-613 HQAVGGITETDILL
+613 HEAVGGITETDILL

>member
-1 MREVIRTCIGC
+1 MSKAPRQRRKDAKGNREE
-12 RGKLPQKALVR
+12 KQ
-23 FMCQTDGKL
+23 
-32 QIDSQKKLG
+32 
-41 GRGAYVCLSQDCIQ
+41 GRG
-55 KAFKSPK
+55 
-62 RINSLLRVQ
+62 
-71 LTSQNITQFEQ
+71 
-82 VLLQRIRKAMDT
+82 M
-94 KEEKGGTTM
+94 
-103 NKAQRRRGKPNKGS
+103 
-117 RAESHV
+117 
-123 SGTRVYELAK
+123 RVYEFARQCNLTTK
-133 EYKLTNKKLIA
+133 ELIA

-151 RAKNGMSVLD
+151 RGKKEMSSID
-161 PDTVSLIESELAG
+161 SDTMELIESELMTDSK
-174 APVERTVSTSE
+174 ETVSTPE
-185 TAVETASE
+185 ASDGTPPE
-193 SEETDTTNGL
+193 ASPDTTEKL
-203 QVVEGTPVVDLAAV
+203 KIEEGATVADLAAS
-217 LEMQPSALILRLMK
+217 LELQPNALIMQLMK
-231 LRVMANINQRLD
+231 LKVMANINQRLG
-243 YDTLVMLSEHLHF
+243 YDTLVMLGEHLNF
-256 EAVKSKTLE
+256 EAVKSRTLE
-265 EKLLTEVPDDPQSL
+265 EELLVEVQDPPESL
-279 RPRAPVITIMGHVD
+279 KPRAPVVTIMGHVD
-293 HGKTSLLDSI
+293 HGKTSLLDAI

-324 VKLKGGSI
+324 VALEGGSV

-347 ARGAQVTDIVVLIV
+347 ARGAQATDIVVLIV

-395 GARPDYVKQQLAEQE
+395 GARPDYIKQQLSEHE

-423 ETSAIDGTGID
+423 ETSATEGTGID

-448 LKANPSKAARGVV
+448 LKANPNKLARGIIV
-461 IEAQVDK
+461 EAEVDK
-468 ERGSIA
+468 GRGAVA
-474 TVLVQAGTLRVGDVF
+474 TVLVQSGTLRVGDVF
-489 VSGRYSGKVRAMMDD
+489 VSGRYSGRVRAMMDD
-504 FGKRMKETGP
+504 LGKRLKEAGP
-514 SSPVEV
+514 SRPVEV

-527 EAGDKFYVVESDK
+527 EAGDKFYVVESDR
-540 DARAISEARQ
+540 DARLISETRQ
-550 DQYRN
+550 DQYRT
-555 EQLGAN
+555 EKLGAN
-561 SHVSLDNLFQQIQ
+561 SHVSLENLFQQIQ

-661 IIYNLIS
+661 VIYELIS
-668 YIRSAMEGLLD
+668 YIHSAMEGLLD

-710 WGRISFNQPLR
+710 WGRITHGEPLR

-753 GIGIETFDDLKVG
+753 GIGIETFDDLQVG
-766 DVLECYVYEQVAR
+766 DVLECYIHEQVAR

>member
-1 MREVIRTCIGC
+1 MR
-12 RGKLPQKALVR
+12 
-23 FMCQTDGKL
+23 
-32 QIDSQKKLG
+32 
-41 GRGAYVCLSQDCIQ
+41 
-55 KAFKSPK
+55 
-62 RINSLLRVQ
+62 N
-71 LTSQNITQFEQ
+71 
-82 VLLQRIRKAMDT
+82 
-94 KEEKGGTTM
+94 
-103 NKAQRRRGKPNKGS
+103 AQRQRRKPAKGQQEERRDSGK
-117 RAESHV
+117 
-123 SGTRVYELAK
+123 RVHELAK
-133 EYKLTNKKLIA
+133 EYHLTNKELIA
-144 LLEEHGV
+144 LLQEHGV
-151 RAKNGMSVLD
+151 RVKNGMSALD
-161 PDTVSLIESELAG
+161 ADTVALIESELAG
-174 APVERTVSTSE
+174 EPTEKVEAAAE
-185 TAVETASE
+185 TAAPAEDV
-193 SEETDTTNGL
+193 GL
-203 QVVEGTPVVDLAAV
+203 EIVEGTTVADLAAA
-217 LEMQPSALILRLMK
+217 LDMQPSGLIMQLMK
-231 LRVMANINQRLD
+231 LKVMANINQRLD
-243 YDTLVMLSEHLHF
+243 FETLVMLGEHF
-256 EAVKSKTLE
+256 NFKAVRSRTLE
-265 EKLLTEVPDDPQSL
+265 DELLAEIPDAPESL
-279 RPRAPVITIMGHVD
+279 EPRAPVVTIMGHVD

-324 VKLKGGSI
+324 VRLKGGSI

-371 IEAIS
+371 IEAIN

-395 GARPDYVKQQLAEQE
+395 GARSDYVKQQLAEQE
-410 LLPEDWGGQTICV
+410 LLPEEWGGQTICV
-423 ETSAIDGTGID
+423 ETSAIEGTGVD

-448 LKANPSKAARGVV
+448 LKANPDKLARGIV
-461 IEAQVDK
+461 IEAEVDK
-468 ERGSIA
+468 GRGTVA
-474 TVLVQAGTLRVGDVF
+474 TVLVQSGTLKVGDVF
-489 VSGRYSGKVRAMMDD
+489 VSGRFSGKVRAMMDD
-504 FGKRMKETGP
+504 LGKRMKKAGP
-514 SSPVEV
+514 SRPVEV
-520 LGFTGVP
+520 LGFAGVP
-527 EAGDKFYVVESDK
+527 EAGDKFYVVDSDK
-540 DARAISEARQ
+540 DARAISETRQ
-550 DQYRN
+550 DKYRN
-555 EQLGAN
+555 EKLGAN
-561 SHVSLDNLFQQIQ
+561 SHVSLENLFQQIQ

-647 QAKETEGIDVRTYN
+647 QAKEMEGIDVQTYN
-661 IIYNLIS
+661 VIYNLIS

-689 AEVRELFKVPRLGL
+689 AEVRELFQVPRLGL

-710 WGRISFNQPLR
+710 WGRISYNQPLR